1 MKFRRGFWGLPVAVV
16 AVVLVLS
23 ACSAGGGG
31 GEGVQDGVAAVAT
44 TGMIAD
50 MVQRVGGDRVRVTG
64 LMGPGVDPHL
74 YRASAGDVRLLDGA
88 DVIFYNG
95 LHLEAAMA
103 DVLARMGDR
112 RATWAVAESVD
123 TTRLVRP
130 PEFEGAWD
138 PHIWMDPGLWAS
150 TVAGVAQAL
159 AEVDPQGREVYEE
172 NAALYEE
179 ELRGLDEWVRNR
191 LSTLEPERRVLV
203 TAHDAFNYF
212 GRAYGV
218 EVRGLLGLSTVV
230 EAGTG
235 DVQDLARFIV
245 ERRVPAIFVES
256 SVPDRSLRAVQAAAR
271 DRGHEVVLG
280 GTLFS
285 DALGDP
291 DSPEGNYVGMI
302 RHNVDTLVDGL
313 LTPVTQASQVENGG
327 ASGS

>member
-1 MKFRRGFWGLPVAVV
+1 MKFLRGLRGLPTAVLG
-16 AVVLVLS
+16 AGLTLS
-23 ACSAGGGG
+23 ACSV
-31 GEGVQDGVAAVAT
+31 GEGERGGTQDGVTVVAT
-44 TGMIAD
+44 TGMVAD

-88 DVIFYNG
+88 SIIFYNG

-103 DVLARMGDR
+103 DVLAQMGDR

-123 TTRLVRP
+123 TARLVRP

-150 TVAGVAQAL
+150 TVAGVAYAL
-159 AEVDPQGREVYEE
+159 AQVDPQGLDEYEE
-172 NAALYEE
+172 NAAIYQE
-179 ELRGLDEWVRNR
+179 ELEALDEWVRSR
-191 LSTLEPERRVLV
+191 LSVLDPERRVLV

-212 GRAYGV
+212 GRAYDV

-245 ERRVPAIFVES
+245 DRRVPAIFVES

-271 DRGHEVVLG
+271 SRGHEVVLG

-291 DSPEGNYVGMI
+291 DTPEGNYVGMI
-302 RHNVDTLVDGL
+302 RHNVDTLLEGL
-313 LTPVTQASQVENGG
+313 LPPGSTASPVEEPGVA
-327 ASGS
+327 GS

>member
-1 MKFRRGFWGLPVAVV
+1 MKFLPDFRGLPG
-16 AVVLVLS
+16 VVLGAFLTLS

-31 GEGVQDGVAAVAT
+31 SEGTQDGVTVVAT
-44 TGMIAD
+44 TGMVAD
-50 MVQRVGGDRVRVTG
+50 MVRRVGGDRVRVTG

-74 YRASAGDVRLLDGA
+74 YRASAGDVRLLDDA
-88 DVIFYNG
+88 SVIFYNG

-130 PEFEGAWD
+130 PEFAGAWD

-150 TVAGVAQAL
+150 TVPGVAHAL
-159 AEVDPQGREVYEE
+159 AEVDPEGREIYER
-172 NAALYEE
+172 NAARYVD
-179 ELRGLDEWVRNR
+179 ELGELDDWVRDR
-191 LSTLEPERRVLV
+191 LSVLRPERRVLV

-212 GRAYGV
+212 GRAYDV

-271 DRGHEVVLG
+271 DRGHEVALG

-291 DSPEGNYVGMI
+291 DTPEGDYVGMI
-302 RHNVDTLVDGL
+302 RHNVDTIVDGL
-313 LTPVTQASQVENGG
+313 LPPGSEGSRVEDRG
-327 ASGS
+327 AAGS